1 MWRLEGVKEEQSV
14 LLGEKKMVRN
24 CERMF
29 FEVGEKRKHDGERK
43 KNSITVESSALAS
56 SA

>member
-29 FEVGEKRKHDGERK
+29 FERGGEENMTGEE